1 MKKERDYQSY
11 VEQRNIC
18 AQLSL
23 VKQQTFYGNVINS
36 SSNKQKSLFDVVDKL
51 LDKKD
56 ARVLPTHTDPVELAN
71 DFNRYYIEKID
82 KLRESIPKS
91 EKNEIPR
98 ASTFEGD
105 KLAVFRLTTADE
117 VKEILADS
125 GIKTSCEDPLPVGI
139 LKQVIK

>member
-1 MKKERDYQSY
+1 MGSRIKIK
-11 VEQRNIC
+11 ITC
-18 AQLSL
+18 
-23 VKQQTFYGNVINS
+23 
-36 SSNKQKSLFDVVDKL
+36 
-51 LDKKD
+51 
-56 ARVLPTHTDPVELAN
+56 
-71 DFNRYYIEKID
+71 YIP
-82 KLRESIPKS
+82 RFQNIPKS

-139 LKQVIK
+139 LKGKVNTEKNFLVFLISDRSSEMMKVSKRKCVEILNIY